1 MITLLGGD
9 FRLVGWWYEFLS
21 NDGSFLHYFLISS
34 SYYLTLTHTKVNN
47 NGRLLLLHRKRFPSS
62 LLHSD
67 LKSVYCI
74 LYIVED

>member
-47 NGRLLLLHRKRFPSS
+47 NGLTIIITQEAIPILLTT
-62 LLHSD
+62 
-67 LKSVYCI
+67 
-74 LYIVED
+74 